1 MSSGA
6 RQVLVVGYGNDLRG
20 DDALGPRVAEAVAGC
35 SWPHVEAVAVQQ
47 LLPELAER
55 VARFAHVVFADA
67 DPHASRVALE
77 PLSAGVSGCSLGHAL
92 GPAEL
97 LGLVQQ
103 CYAAKPQ
110 GWLLRLPGRDFAFGR
125 SPASRHAPVVAEAVR
140 LLADFVSRLPAL
152 ASSQPGAKQG

>member
-1 MSSGA
+1 MSSGE

-20 DDALGPRVAEAVAGC
+20 DDALGPRVAEAVAEC
-35 SWPHVEAVAVQQ
+35 SWPQVEAVAVRQ

-55 VARFAHVVFADA
+55 VARCAHVIFADA
-67 DPHASRVALE
+67 DPDAFRVALE
-77 PLSAGVSGCSLGHAL
+77 PLPAGSGGCTLGHAL

-97 LGLVQQ
+97 LELVQQ

-125 SPASRHAPVVAEAVR
+125 SPASRHTPVVAEAVR
-140 LLADFVSRLPAL
+140 LVADFVSRLPAL
-152 ASSQPGAKQG
+152 ASPRAGAKQS